1 MNIPTI
7 HPPGLKKGD
16 TVAIVAPAGP
26 VRGTAGLQKGI
37 AVLEKM
43 GFKVRYSDRIFQS
56 TRYLAG
62 DDAARAEELVNALED
77 NSAQA
82 IIGLRGGYG
91 CSRLIPRLM
100 TLKSLQRPKVFM
112 GFSDL
117 TTLHLFLNR
126 HLGWATLHGPMV
138 MTMDWDGLFI
148 KLESHLFSLLTDPGY
163 RPVLSFPQLE
173 TWEPGKAE
181 GVLTGGC
188 LSMIT
193 ASIGTPYEIETEG
206 KILFLEDLGE
216 QPYRLDRMIT
226 QLRLSGKLQSIKGII
241 LGTFNECDPTE
252 GDYSARD
259 VLKELL
265 QPLHIPILANFP
277 AGHGSEN
284 WPFPLGVKV
293 RMDAD
298 SQSVEFWEPAV
309 S

>member
-16 TVAIVAPAGP
+16 TVAVIAPAGP
-26 VRGTAGLQKGI
+26 VQGSEGLQKGI

-43 GFKVRYSDRIFQS
+43 GFMVRYSDRIFQS

-62 DDAARAEELVNALED
+62 DDAARAEELVHALED
-77 NSAQA
+77 NSVQA

-91 CSRLIPRLM
+91 CSRLVPKLM
-100 TLKSLQRPKVFM
+100 TAKSLQQPKVFM

-126 HLGWATLHGPMV
+126 RLGWVTLHGPMV
-138 MTMDWDGLFI
+138 MTMDWDKPLI
-148 KLESHLFSLLTDPGY
+148 ELESHLFSLLTDPEY

-181 GVLTGGC
+181 GVLAGGC

-226 QLRLSGKLQSIKGII
+226 QLQLSGKLQSIKGII

-259 VLKELL
+259 VLKEMLRV
-265 QPLHIPILANFP
+265 LHIPILANFP

-293 RMDAD
+293 RIDAD
-298 SQSVEFWEPAV
+298 TRSVEFLEPAV